1 MWVALIRCLNK
12 KQACFLSAIKNAWL
26 WNFHF
31 MAMHFF
37 IISVCFFFHDGGTL
51 IGIYLLDLYVLTF
64 HDMGY
69 GTGKR

>member
-1 MWVALIRCLNK
+1 MEFSFYGHA
-12 KQACFLSAIKNAWL
+12 
-26 WNFHF
+26 
-31 MAMHFF
+31 
-37 IISVCFFFHDGGTL
+37 FFFHDGGTI

>member
-1 MWVALIRCLNK
+1 MRGYGI
-12 KQACFLSAIKNAWL
+12 FIL
-26 WNFHF
+26 WPCI
-31 MAMHFF
+31 F
-37 IISVCFFFHDGGTL
+37 IISVCFFFMTVWNL